1 MATVDRRAAMDVRI
15 DVQAADIARLERELA
30 DVMLDAEA
38 VELARRV
45 LASLSELAEVTGAAQ
60 SNTDLVEP
68 KPAPVQ
74 RRTAAT
80 AT

>member
-1 MATVDRRAAMDVRI
+1 
-15 DVQAADIARLERELA
+15 
-30 DVMLDAEA
+30 MLDAEA

-45 LASLSELAEVTGAAQ
+45 LASLSELAEVTGAAR